1 MFHRIAGRNETRL
14 KCPSALQCVQYE
26 GEFKVKKSICLFL
39 ALLLIVITGCRRDAP
54 VAREGESAPD
64 FTLTG
69 LSGEK
74 VRLSDFRGKVILLNF
89 WASWCPPCREEIPAL
104 VSLEKAMA
112 GKDFRMLAVAIDKG
126 GRDAIVEFLKRE
138 GVTLPV
144 LLDPDGSVGKTYGI
158 TGVPET
164 FVIDKKGTIRKKII
178 GPIDWSDISVI
189 RYLDNLTV
197 K

>member
-1 MFHRIAGRNETRL
+1 
-14 KCPSALQCVQYE
+14 
-26 GEFKVKKSICLFL
+26 VKKSICLFL

-126 GRDAIVEFLKRE
+126 GRDAIVEFFRRQ

-144 LLDPDGSVGKTYGI
+144 LLDSDGSVGKTYGI